1 MPAIVRIID
10 AETRA
15 RAQHWARIA
24 EPGVTVTFRQPTRS
38 NDQNSKMWAMIADI
52 RAQKEKHGK
61 DMKSDIWKAV
71 FMRACEHEV
80 AFATGLD
87 GEPFPIG
94 FRSSQLNVT
103 QMADLITFIMQWGD
117 EVGITW
123 SNEAKA

>member
-10 AETRA
+10 EATRA

-24 EPGVTVTFRQPTRS
+24 EHGVTVTFRKPTRS
-38 NDQNSKMWAMIADI
+38 NDQNAKLWAMINDI
-52 RAQKEKHGK
+52 RQQKDKHGK
-61 DMKSDIWKAV
+61 DMAADVWKAV

-94 FRSSQLNVT
+94 FRSSQLSVS
-103 QMADLITFIMQWGD
+103 QMADLITFIIQWGD
-117 EVGITW
+117 EVGIEW
-123 SNEAKA
+123 SREAKA